1 MKVEFTVYGIPAPA
15 GSKRGFYNAKA
26 KRVIVTD
33 DSAKSRP
40 WKALV
45 SDAAQQAMTFH
56 GDEGTSGHSPLLEGP
71 LALELVFYVPR
82 PKGHMSA
89 RGGVKPSAPPYPAVK
104 PDVLKLTRA
113 VEDALSGIVYRD
125 DAQIVTEL
133 LLKRYGEPAR
143 CDVLVRTEG
152 VQQEVIA
159 AA

>member
-1 MKVEFTVYGIPAPA
+1 MKVEFSIYGVAKPA

-26 KRVIVTD
+26 NRVIVTD
-33 DSAKSRP
+33 ANANSRP
-40 WKALV
+40 WKAQV
-45 SDAAQQAMTFH
+45 SDAAAGAMN
-56 GDEGTSGHSPLLEGP
+56 GASLLDGP

-104 PDVLKLTRA
+104 PDVLKLARA

-125 DAQIVTEL
+125 DAQIVTEF

-143 CDVLVRTEG
+143 CDVLVRTEA
-152 VQQEVIA
+152 VQEVSA